1 MTRLSTAGWR
11 LALVLVVLAL
21 GVGPASSPF
30 APFTTPVARADDL
43 SADPK
48 SVSPAASDLRAGF
61 QLVPEKSEQRE
72 PVPGIIVYEADFT
85 RDQTKENFANGPIE
99 IKSLVAKTANQ
110 QQAQEQFTSSRQA
123 LTTASPAWVESR
135 VAKLGDE
142 STGLT
147 MEGTSS
153 EGPAVAHLFLFRR
166 GAMVVGIT
174 VAGLTK
180 PTRMS
185 EAEAIAAL
193 VLRKLDPTYKSQT
206 GAKQARPLNTQRP
219 AANAVG
225 TGSSNSGSTGTG
237 STGSTGSTPASGSTG
252 ASTTPTGGGGPRV
265 KVANTGGVG
274 VRLRVE
280 PSLKAQIAARLA
292 EGTILEVVGEDRT
305 ADGYTWKNVRA
316 PGDGRG
322 WVASN
327 YVVAVAGGGTTPTAS
342 SSPPAPSSPATPAPT
357 PAGSSGSTGSSGSS
371 GSSSTSSEVLKV
383 DVNTKVAKVKA
394 GQEQTVEVTVTR
406 NGQPV
411 SGAQVTV
418 KTSPTG
424 ETPSA
429 SPTNGSGKTT
439 VTWKPTGSP
448 GFIGVGVSAL
458 ASDGSAGVGGASFE
472 ITN

>member
-1 MTRLSTAGWR
+1 MTRLSIAGWR

-21 GVGPASSPF
+21 GVGPI
-30 APFTTPVARADDL
+30 APTSALFSTPVALADDL

-48 SVSPAASDLRAGF
+48 AVSPTASDLRAGF
-61 QLVPEKSEQRE
+61 QLVPDKSEQRE

-110 QQAQEQFTSSRQA
+110 QQASEQFTSSRQA

-142 STGLT
+142 SIGLT

-153 EGPAVAHLFLFRR
+153 EGPAVAHLFLFRK

-185 EAEAIAAL
+185 EAEAIAAI
-193 VLRKLDPTYKSQT
+193 VLRKIDPSYRSQT
-206 GAKQARPLNTQRP
+206 GPKQSRQLNTQRP
-219 AANAVG
+219 SSNAVG
-225 TGSSNSGSTGTG
+225 TGNSGSGSGSSSGSGSTGSS
-237 STGSTGSTPASGSTG
+237 STGS
-252 ASTTPTGGGGPRV
+252 GGPRV

-280 PSLKAQIAARLA
+280 PSLRAQIAARLA

-322 WVASN
+322 WVAAN
-327 YVVAVAGGGTTPTAS
+327 YVVAVAGTGTTQPAS
-342 SSPPAPSSPATPAPT
+342 STQTTPSSTPST
-357 PAGSSGSTGSSGSS
+357 STGSSGSS
-371 GSSSTSSEVLKV
+371 GSSSTSGEVLKV
-383 DVNTKVAKVKA
+383 DVNVKLAKVKS
-394 GQEQTVEVTVTR
+394 GQEQSVEIVVTK

-429 SPTNGSGKTT
+429 SATDRNGKTT

-458 ASDGSAGVGGASFE
+458 ANDGSAGVGGASFE